1 MNNVFHVL
9 YIHWCCCVCHSQ
21 NQWIQYLSGCF
32 KLLNMLSTPSDPAI
46 AKVANAN
53 LFLSSLLL
61 KYLSER
67 MQKFNS
73 WCHNSCLIRSL
84 KFCLTVLINGQGF
97 SPSKYLTVVSTFLI
111 RKLKLLK
118 SCELSESWEIGTYRL
133 PYTGTSW
140 DAVVVLDVRTW
151 SLPPRLC
158 WYWRANPQRGEKAFG
173 CSIHFMWGETQKPKR
188 TLLAL
193 LKCTWHIFSQHPSAP
208 LFGEARCPKT
218 CPNMQMILWEM
229 SSSSGSKSLKGE
241 E

>member
-140 DAVVVLDVRTW
+140 DAVVILDVRTW

-158 WYWRANPQRGEKAFG
+158 WYWRANPQKRGKSLWMLDSLHVRGNSKAQ
-173 CSIHFMWGETQKPKR
+173 E
-188 TLLAL
+188 
-193 LKCTWHIFSQHPSAP
+193 
-208 LFGEARCPKT
+208 
-218 CPNMQMILWEM
+218 N
-229 SSSSGSKSLKGE
+229 SSGFAEVYLAYLFSTSISSPLWRGMLPQDLS
-241 E
+241 